1 MKLPELNLAQAEFLS
16 RVASGVHSIPSTEIS
31 LISMLESFLVMYDY
45 EKHEEDFIFNSSK
58 GFLKTLTRLGG
69 QDDLGFAYIS
79 SVMQV
84 VEKRRCFKD
93 LSDSTKNRKV
103 NAARCLIKQLL
114 KNKWIAIHGSQVRVT
129 VEGALNLDHM
139 ESVNQY

>member
-1 MKLPELNLAQAEFLS
+1 MNLPELNTAQEEYIS
-16 RVASGVHSIPSTEIS
+16 RLIDGVHSMPCKRND
-31 LISMLESFLVMYDY
+31 LVLMLKSFLVMYNY
-45 EKHEEDFIFNSSK
+45 EKHEENFIFNSSK
-58 GFLKTLTRLGG
+58 TFLKTLTRLGG
-69 QDDLGFAYIS
+69 QDELGFAYIS

-93 LSDSTKNRKV
+93 LFDSTKNRKV
-103 NAARCLIKQLL
+103 NAARCLIEHLL